1 MATTIGKAEALAF
14 LVGHLGL
21 RRTGDLGGSEGPGSV
36 LRQLGCIQLD
46 PLDRVGTNADLV
58 VQARVDG
65 VCRGDVY
72 RELPAGRAFEH
83 FAKERCLLPASAFPH
98 YRAEHRRSD
107 WWEYRNALD
116 APADEALESVLA
128 ELAERG
134 PIRPRDLADRGRAVA
149 RKMPAGTRT
158 PTLSKAAVSVLW
170 ARCQVVVRRR
180 TGSGKLYDLPERLL
194 GEQATAE
201 PGEPW
206 ARWALR
212 HRVHAA
218 GLLTVNAGP
227 QWSMI
232 RDVRGGDLPGRM
244 CDEGELELVQVEGS
258 PRRYLAP
265 AGFRDASFEADDGRM
280 RILGPLDPLVWD
292 RKLIQHIAD
301 FDYIWEVYKPASRR
315 LWGYYVCPLLH
326 RGRFVGRFEGRRR
339 EQGIEV
345 IGLWKQEGERFDDR
359 AWERALSRLEELQ

>member
-1 MATTIGKAEALAF
+1 MTTTIGKAEALAF

-21 RRTGDLGGSEGPGSV
+21 RRTGDEGGAEGPAAV
-36 LRQLGCIQLD
+36 LRRLGCIQLD

-107 WWEYRNALD
+107 WWEYRNALE
-116 APADEALESVLA
+116 PPSDEVLESVLA
-128 ELAERG
+128 EVVEHG
-134 PIRPRDLADRGRAVA
+134 PIRPGDLADRGRATS
-149 RKMPAGTRT
+149 RKMPTGART
-158 PTLSKAAVSVLW
+158 PSLSQAAISVLW
-170 ARCQVVVRRR
+170 ARCRVVVRRR
-180 TGSGKLYDLPERLL
+180 TGSGKLYDVPERLL
-194 GEQATAE
+194 GEVATAE
-201 PGEPW
+201 PDEPW

-232 RDVRGGDLPGRM
+232 RDMRTGDLPARM
-244 CDEGELELVQVEGS
+244 CAEGELEDVVVEGS

-265 AGFRDASFEADDGRM
+265 AGFRDRTFEPDDGRM
-280 RILGPLDPLVWD
+280 RILGPLDPLMWD
-292 RKLIQHIAD
+292 RKLIQHTAG
-301 FDYIWEVYKPASRR
+301 FEYVWEVYKPARLRR
-315 LWGYYVCPLLH
+315 WGYYVCPLLH
-326 RGRFVGRFEGRRR
+326 RGRFVGRFEGRRQD
-339 EQGIEV
+339 QGIEV
-345 IGLWKQEGERFDDR
+345 IGLWKEEGARFDDR
-359 AWERALSRLEELQ
+359 AWERALGRLEDLQ